1 MEDRQLHAIGHKLGG
16 EIPDQIQ
23 IKAPESG
30 LTIVIQGAV
39 RAYIGV
45 NVTIDLYALAEAG
58 KCFSTLAKSVGLS
71 IPEKPCDSV
80 ISAMARSEQHQ

>member
-1 MEDRQLHAIGHKLGG
+1 MPLDISLVERYPIRFRS
-16 EIPDQIQ
+16 
-23 IKAPESG
+23 KAPESG
-30 LTIVIQGAV
+30 LIIVIQGAV

-45 NVTIDLYALAEAG
+45 NVTIDLYSLAEAG

-80 ISAMARSEQHQ
+80 ISAMVRSEQHQ